1 MNDEICVWCKKCLN
15 DRELDTLLEWSIRAR
30 DFVCSDCWDLQSRST
45 RLPFVY
51 DRGLGYE
58 PCAMDSEK
66 ERAVQS
72 D

>member
-1 MNDEICVWCKKCLN
+1 MNDEFCVFCKKSLN
-15 DRELDTLLEWSIRAR
+15 DRELDTLLNWAIRSR
-30 DFVCSDCWDLQSRST
+30 DFVCFDCWNGQPRSK

-58 PCAMDSEK
+58 PCAMDSEE
-66 ERAVQS
+66 ERTVQP